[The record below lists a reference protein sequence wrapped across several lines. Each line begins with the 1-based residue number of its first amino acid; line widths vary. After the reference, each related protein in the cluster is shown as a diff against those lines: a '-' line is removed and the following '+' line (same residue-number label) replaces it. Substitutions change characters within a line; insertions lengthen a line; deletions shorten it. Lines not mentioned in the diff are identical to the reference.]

1 MNTRQFDSARR
12 SFLAASALGLSG
24 AAFATIAGESLAQDA
39 KQPEPKPDPAKPKFD
54 LSAVKRGTLLGCG
67 NQVNVDTGEKR
78 FVLSIVDLDAEAL
91 TPRVV
96 VTGFLGHGFAP
107 DPRDPYKVVIFEKH
121 GPGCVEIDLA
131 KGEVTRKLT
140 AVKGA
145 QFYGHGAFS
154 PDGATLYAT
163 ESVIEENYR
172 GIIAIRDGTTFELK
186 GEFPTFGAAP
196 HDCQLIDGG
205 KVMAITNGGGKL
217 DGAKPCVTY
226 VDVEKKTL
234 IEKIEFESEKLN
246 AGHLLI
252 GKKGDLAVAHAR
264 RDGLPEDALGAVS
277 VRPKGGKFKTLTT
290 PEETWKKMVGETLSL
305 AFNEETRVVAA
316 TNPYGN
322 VVTFWDMDSGEL
334 KKEYA
339 KSKNPRGIV
348 LTLDNAFFVLS
359 YGKEQP
365 AVGLVDAKTL
375 NPVPGSKFDNAPIS
389 GSHMFM
395 HAMPPV
401 A

>member
-1 MNTRQFDSARR
+1 MKTRSIDTARR
-12 SFLAASALGLSG
+12 GFLAASALGLSG
-24 AAFATIAGESLAQDA
+24 AALAAMVGEALAQA
-39 KQPEPKPDPAKPKFD
+39 EKKAQPATPKYDWSK
-54 LSAVKRGTLLGCG
+54 VKRGTLLGTG
-67 NQVNVDTGEKR
+67 QQVNVQTGEKR
-78 FVLSIVDLDAEAL
+78 YVLSIVDLDQDVLE
-91 TPRVV
+91 PRLVV
-96 VTGFLGHGFAP
+96 MDFLGHGFAP
-107 DPRDPYKVVIFEKH
+107 DPRDPYKMVICEKH
-121 GPGCVEIDLA
+121 GPGCCEIDLA
-131 KGEVTRKLT
+131 KGEVTRKIS

-154 PDGATLYAT
+154 PDGAWLYVT
-163 ESVIEENYR
+163 ESMIEDGYR
-172 GIIAIRDGTTFELK
+172 GIISVRDGTTFELK

-196 HDCQLIDGG
+196 HDCQLIEDG
-205 KVMAITNGGGKL
+205 KVMAITNGGGKQ
-217 DGAKPCVTY
+217 DGARPCVTF

-234 IEKIEFESEKLN
+234 IEKLEFESEKLN
-246 AGHLLI
+246 AGHLLV
-252 GKKGDLAVAHAR
+252 GKKGDLAVASAR
-264 RDGLPEDALGAVS
+264 REGLPEDSLGAVS
-277 VRPKGGKFKTLTT
+277 IRPKGGKFRTLTT

-322 VVTFWDMDSGEL
+322 VVTFWDMDTGEL

-348 LTLDNAFFVLS
+348 LTLDNAYFVLS
-359 YGKEQP
+359 YGKENP
-365 AVGLVDAKTL
+365 AVGLIEAKTL

>member
-1 MNTRQFDSARR
+1 MNASNFNSARR
-12 SFLAASALGLSG
+12 SFLAASAVSISS
-24 AAFATIAGESLAQDA
+24 AALVACAGQVAAQTA
-39 KQPEPKPDPAKPKFD
+39 RPEQPKADPAKPKFD

-78 FVLSIVDLDAEAL
+78 YVLSIVDLDAEAI
-91 TPRVV
+91 TPRLVV
-96 VTGFLGHGFAP
+96 MGFLGHGFAP
-107 DPRDPYKVVIFEKH
+107 DPRDPYKMVIFEKH
-121 GPGCVEIDLA
+121 GPGCVEVDLA
-131 KGEVTRKLT
+131 KGEVTRKLA

-163 ESVIEENYR
+163 ESVIEDNYR
-172 GIIAIRDGTTFELK
+172 GIIAIRDGTTFALK

-234 IEKIEFESEKLN
+234 IEKIEFESEKVN

-264 RDGLPEDALGAVS
+264 RDGLPEDSLGAVS

-290 PEETWKKMVGETLSL
+290 PEETLKKMVGETLSL

-322 VVTFWDMDSGEL
+322 VVTFWDMDTGEL

-348 LTLDNAFFVLS
+348 LTLDNAFYVLS

-365 AVGLVDAKTL
+365 AIGLFDAKML
-375 NPVPGSKFDNAPIS
+375 NPVSGSKFDNAPIS

>member
-1 MNTRQFDSARR
+1 MNARHFNSARR
-12 SFLAASALGLSG
+12 SFLAASAVGFSSFAI
-24 AAFATIAGESLAQDA
+24 AACTGQLVAQDA
-39 KQPEPKPDPAKPKFD
+39 KPEQPKDPAKPKFD
-54 LSAVKRGTLLGCG
+54 LSKVKRGTLLGCG
-67 NQVNVDTGEKR
+67 NQVNVETGEKR
-78 FVLSIVDLDAEAL
+78 YVLSIVDLDAEAL
-91 TPRVV
+91 APRIVPLE
-96 VTGFLGHGFAP
+96 FQGHGYAP
-107 DPRDPYKVVIFEKH
+107 DPRDPYKMVIFEKH
-121 GPGCVEIDLA
+121 GAGCCEIDLA
-131 KGEVTRKLT
+131 SGEVKRKLT
-140 AVKGA
+140 AAKGA
-145 QFYGHGAFS
+145 QFYGHGSFS
-154 PDGATLYAT
+154 PDGSILYDT
-163 ESVIEENYR
+163 ESIIDESYR
-172 GIIAIRDGTTFELK
+172 GIIAIRDGNTFELK

-196 HDCQLIDGG
+196 HDCQLIDDG

-234 IEKIEFESEKLN
+234 IEKIEFENEKLN
-246 AGHLLI
+246 AGHLLV

-277 VRPKGGKFKTLTT
+277 VRPKGGKFKTLTS

-322 VVTFWDMDSGEL
+322 VVTFWDMDTGEL

-339 KSKNPRGIV
+339 KSKQPRGIV
-348 LTLDNAFFVLS
+348 LTRDNAFWVLS
-359 YGKEQP
+359 YGKEKV
-365 AVGLVDAKTL
+365 AVGLFDAKTL
-375 NPVPGSKFDNAPIS
+375 EPVPGSKFDNAPIS